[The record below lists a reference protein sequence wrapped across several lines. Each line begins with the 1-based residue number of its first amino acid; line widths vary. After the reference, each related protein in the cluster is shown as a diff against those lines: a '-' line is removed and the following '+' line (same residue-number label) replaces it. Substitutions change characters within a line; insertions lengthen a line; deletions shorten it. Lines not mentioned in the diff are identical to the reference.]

1 MKPLTLLRA
10 SALFCS
16 LLLTSCNT
24 PDTENVVAATPAGTA
39 FTYEAFGSAFLA
51 PRNITVWTPPDYD
64 QSSDSLAVLYMH
76 DGQNMFDNSTAG
88 FGVEWGVD
96 EHVIDLVASGDIQ
109 NVIVVGIWNTSA
121 RFREYVPAKVFANL
135 PDSVQSAVFESHG
148 GGPLSDEYLRFIV
161 EELKP
166 FIDET
171 YRTLP
176 DREHTTIMGSSMGGL
191 ISFYAL
197 TEYPDVFSAA
207 GCISTHW
214 PLTIEPEMLQ
224 AQELYLAPISDAFVT
239 YLEANMPSPQHHKLY
254 FDYGTV
260 HLDALY
266 EPYQIKIDAA
276 LQAAGFER
284 GVNLV
289 SDKYQDAAHNENF
302 WRERLATPLKFIQA
316 K

>member
-1 MKPLTLLRA
+1 MNILKLLSRSVLFCTLALASCVAPATTHVEA
-10 SALFCS
+10 SA
-16 LLLTSCNT
+16 T
-24 PDTENVVAATPAGTA
+24 VGAT
-39 FTYEAFGSAFLA
+39 FTYEEFGSAFLA
-51 PRNITVWTPPDYD
+51 PRNVTVWTPPGYD
-64 QSSDSLAVLYMH
+64 QSSDKLAVLYMH
-76 DGQNMFDNSTAG
+76 DGQNLFDDDTAG

-121 RFREYVPAKVFANL
+121 RFREYVPAKIVANL
-135 PDSVQSAVFESHG
+135 PDNVQTAVFESHG

-166 FIDET
+166 FIDKT

-191 ISFYAL
+191 ISLYAV

-214 PLTIEPEMLQ
+214 PLTIEAEMLE
-224 AQELYLAPISDAFVT
+224 AQELYFEPIADAFVT
-239 YLEANMPSPQHHKLY
+239 YLEANTPSPDRHKLY

-266 EPYQIKIDAA
+266 EPYQMKVDAV

-284 GVNLV
+284 GVNWV
-289 SDKYQDAAHNENF
+289 SDKYQDAAHNETF
-302 WRERLATPLKFIQA
+302 WRERLASPLNFIQP
-316 K
+316 